1 MPGIRAHGP
10 GTGLFALILLV
21 FLSSCNHPALWG
33 QTRSEVMSALVARD
47 YSFLDGVDPSR
58 YGEILKIGPGAPFYL
73 GFHLA
78 LAGKTVEARGMFLLG
93 AEKCEEPWRS
103 LCLDELTKTGTAPE
117 RLESVRAAIRE
128 REKALNGKGAR
139 SASAKKNA
147 KASDSASADKSDPA
161 DGTYTQDSPAAAEL
175 EALKCLETELAI
187 ETGSFDRDSLDVRQW
202 FYSRPMTKSL
212 AELVPALPEG
222 LSPEIY
228 GIAASRASV
237 YRRDYGSAW
246 AGAKAI
252 LASGA
257 SGAFFRPV
265 LSDFG
270 KAALYGSSD
279 LESAA
284 AFFDALKVPSSPS
297 GTAASGNATQGGE
310 SVADAP
316 DANTADANTAD
327 APFVRA
333 FYAGRLYSA
342 AAERRLAAGTP
353 VKAQGKS
360 PAKAASSSGKT
371 GKTAKPLSAKDD
383 AKRLRALAR
392 DRFETAYS
400 LARSETDRDTVLWYL
415 LKDAANAGTEEFF
428 EGIEYCAA
436 RWSNPDF
443 FSDILDA
450 FTVERVS
457 ARDLDSVVRLYRA
470 LSGRGGGETL
480 ARIAYLSAR
489 SGRLSGE
496 FRDSALREAFE
507 GDHSSLYYRVMA
519 GEALGLPLADSG
531 SLYRARKVSLRKPA
545 DSNEAE
551 KVLSGFI
558 DFKLAEWVY
567 PEAQELYPNLPVKL
581 AETLAD
587 RLEREGEWTGAI
599 RLMVFSLRASGGQVT
614 DADLA
619 LVYPRPW
626 LPEVESAARQYGLPE
641 YLLYA
646 MIRSE
651 SLFSSGVRSG
661 AGAVGL
667 TQLMRPT
674 AAEIARRLGFPEY
687 NLEDPATNIGFGAY
701 YLAEMIRRMDGRVL
715 PALFA
720 YNAGINRV
728 RAWQKDGAGLADDL
742 FLESLP
748 YGETREYGRKVLAAA
763 AVYGYLYYQKSPG
776 QVVRELF

>member
-1 MPGIRAHGP
+1 MPGFRALRP
-10 GTGLFALILLV
+10 GTGLFTLILLV

-33 QTRSEVMSALVARD
+33 QSRPEVMAALAARD
-47 YSFLDGVDPSR
+47 YTFLDGLDPSQ
-58 YGEILKIGPGAPFYL
+58 YGEILKVGPGAPFYL

-78 LAGKTVEARGMFLLG
+78 LAGKADKARGMFALG
-93 AEKCEEPWRS
+93 ADKCEEPWRS
-103 LCLDELTKTGTAPE
+103 LCLDELTKTGTPPE
-117 RLESVRAAIRE
+117 RLESVRAAILARE
-128 REKALNGKGAR
+128 MALGGKCARPASGKKA
-139 SASAKKNA
+139 A
-147 KASDSASADKSDPA
+147 KASASPSSDPSDKADPQDSAASD
-161 DGTYTQDSPAAAEL
+161 EL

-187 ETGSFDRDSLDVRQW
+187 ETGSYDRDSLDVRLW

-222 LSPEIY
+222 LSPEVY

-246 AGAKAI
+246 AAAKAI
-252 LASGA
+252 LSSGA

-297 GTAASGNATQGGE
+297 GTVTAVNATQG
-310 SVADAP
+310 DAG
-316 DANTADANTAD
+316 AASTNTADANIAD
-327 APFVRA
+327 APFVCA

-342 AAERRLAAGTP
+342 AVERRLSVG
-353 VKAQGKS
+353 VQGKAQGKA
-360 PAKAASSSGKT
+360 PAKVASSVS
-371 GKTAKPLSAKDD
+371 KTAKAGKPLSAKDD

-392 DRFETAYS
+392 ERFETAYS
-400 LARSETDRDTVLWYL
+400 LARTETDRDTVLWYL

-428 EGIEYCAA
+428 GGIEYCAA

-450 FTVERVS
+450 FVVERVS
-457 ARDLDSVVRLYRA
+457 SRDLDSVVRLYRA
-470 LSGRGGGETL
+470 LSARGGGETL

-496 FRDSALREAFE
+496 FRDSAYREAFE
-507 GDHSSLYYRVMA
+507 GDHSSLYYRVMS
-519 GEALGLPLADSG
+519 GEALGVPLADSS

-545 DSNEAE
+545 DSNDAE

-558 DFKLAEWVY
+558 DYKLAEWVY
-567 PEAQELYPNLPVKL
+567 PEAQKLYPNLPVKL

-599 RLMVFSLRASGGQVT
+599 RLMVFTLRATGDQVT

-651 SLFSSGVRSG
+651 SLFSPGVHSG

-701 YLAEMIRRMDGRVL
+701 YLSEMIRRMDGRVL

-728 RAWQKDGAGLADDL
+728 RVWQKDGAGLADDL

>member
-1 MPGIRAHGP
+1 MA
-10 GTGLFALILLV
+10 AL
-21 FLSSCNHPALWG
+21 A
-33 QTRSEVMSALVARD
+33 ARD

-58 YGEILKIGPGAPFYL
+58 YGDILKVGPGAPFYL

-78 LAGKTVEARGMFLLG
+78 LAGKEAEARGMYALG
-93 AEKCEEPWRS
+93 AEKCEEPWKS
-103 LCLDELTKTGTAPE
+103 LCLDELTKTGTPSE
-117 RLESVRAAIRE
+117 RLEAVRAEIHE
-128 REKALNGKGAR
+128 REKALGGKGGR
-139 SASAKKNA
+139 SASTKKSE
-147 KASDSASADKSDPA
+147 KASAEPS
-161 DGTYTQDSPAAAEL
+161 AAADEL
-175 EALKCLETELAI
+175 ESLRNLETELAI
-187 ETGSFDRDSLDVRQW
+187 ETGSYDPASRDLRLW
-202 FYSRPMTKSL
+202 FYSRTMTKSL

-222 LSPEIY
+222 LSPEVY

-246 AGAKAI
+246 AAAKAI
-252 LASGA
+252 LTSGA

-284 AFFDALKVPSSPS
+284 AFFEALKVPSNPS
-297 GTAASGNATQGGE
+297 NTATQGAA
-310 SVADAP
+310 SVTD
-316 DANTADANTAD
+316 DTAAD
-327 APFVRA
+327 APFVCA

-342 AAERRLAAGTP
+342 ASERRLAAGTSAKPQGKTP
-353 VKAQGKS
+353 VKAGS
-360 PAKAASSSGKT
+360 GTTSGSGRKAAGA
-371 GKTAKPLSAKDD
+371 AKPLSPKDD
-383 AKRLRALAR
+383 AKRLRGLAR
-392 DRFETAYS
+392 ERFETAYT
-400 LARSETDRDTVLWYL
+400 LAQSETDRDTALWYL

-428 EGIEYCAA
+428 GGMDYCAA
-436 RWSNPDF
+436 RWSNPEF
-443 FSDILDA
+443 FSDILDS
-450 FTVERVS
+450 FVVERVS

-470 LSGRGGGETL
+470 LSGHGGGETL

-496 FRDSALREAFE
+496 FRDSAYREAFE
-507 GDHSSLYYRVMA
+507 GDHTSLYYRVMA
-519 GEALGLPLADSG
+519 GEALGLPLADSS
-531 SLYRARKVSLRKPA
+531 SLYRARKVALRKPI
-545 DSNEAE
+545 DSAEAE

-558 DFKLAEWVY
+558 DFKLADWAY

-581 AETLAD
+581 AETLSD
-587 RLEREGEWTGAI
+587 RMEREGEWTGAI
-599 RLMVFSLRASGGQVT
+599 RLMVFALHATGDQVT

-626 LPEVESAARQYGLPE
+626 LPEVEAAARQYGLPE

-651 SLFSSGVRSG
+651 SLFSPGVHSG

-701 YLAEMIRRMDGRVL
+701 YLSEMIRRMDGRVL

-742 FLESLP
+742 LLESLP
-748 YGETREYGRKVLAAA
+748 YAETREYGRKVLAAA

>member
-1 MPGIRAHGP
+1 MA
-10 GTGLFALILLV
+10 AL
-21 FLSSCNHPALWG
+21 A
-33 QTRSEVMSALVARD
+33 ARD

-58 YGEILKIGPGAPFYL
+58 YGDILKVGPGAPFYL

-78 LAGKTVEARGMFLLG
+78 LAGKDAEARGMYALG
-93 AEKCEEPWRS
+93 AEKCEEPWKS
-103 LCLDELTKTGTAPE
+103 LCLDELTKTGTPSE
-117 RLESVRAAIRE
+117 RLEAVRAAIHE
-128 REKALNGKGAR
+128 REKALGGKGGR
-139 SASAKKNA
+139 SASAKKA
-147 KASDSASADKSDPA
+147 SKAPEEPSVAAD
-161 DGTYTQDSPAAAEL
+161 EL
-175 EALKCLETELAI
+175 ESLRNLETELAI
-187 ETGSFDRDSLDVRQW
+187 ETGSYDPASRDLKSW
-202 FYSRPMTKSL
+202 FYSRTMTKSL

-222 LSPEIY
+222 LSPEVY

-246 AGAKAI
+246 AAAKAI

-284 AFFDALKVPSSPS
+284 AFFEALKVPPNPS
-297 GTAASGNATQGGE
+297 DTATQG
-310 SVADAP
+310 DASAT
-316 DANTADANTAD
+316 DDSAAD
-327 APFVRA
+327 APFVCA

-342 AAERRLAAGTP
+342 AAERRLAVGTQA
-353 VKAQGKS
+353 KSQGKA
-360 PAKAASSSGKT
+360 PAKAGSGTTSGSGRKAVA
-371 GKTAKPLSAKDD
+371 AKPLSPKDD

-392 DRFETAYS
+392 ERFETAFT
-400 LARSETDRDTVLWYL
+400 LARSETDRDTALWYL
-415 LKDAANAGTEEFF
+415 LKDSANAGMEEFF
-428 EGIEYCAA
+428 GGIDYCAA
-436 RWSNPDF
+436 RWANPDF

-450 FTVERVS
+450 FVVERVS
-457 ARDLDSVVRLYRA
+457 ARDLDSIVRLYLA
-470 LSGRGGGETL
+470 LSGLGGGETL

-496 FRDSALREAFE
+496 FRDSAYREAFE
-507 GDHSSLYYRVMA
+507 GDHTSLYYRVMA
-519 GEALGLPLADSG
+519 GEALGLPLADSS
-531 SLYRARKVSLRKPA
+531 SLYRARKVALRKPVDTA
-545 DSNEAE
+545 EAE

-558 DFKLAEWVY
+558 DFKLADWAY

-587 RLEREGEWTGAI
+587 RMEREGEWTGAI
-599 RLMVFSLRASGGQVT
+599 RLMVFALRATGDQVT

-626 LPEVESAARQYGLPE
+626 LPEVEAAARQYGLPE

-651 SLFSSGVRSG
+651 SLFSPGVHSG

-701 YLAEMIRRMDGRVL
+701 YLSEMIRRMDGRVL

-742 FLESLP
+742 LLESLP
-748 YGETREYGRKVLAAA
+748 YAETREYGRKVLAAA